1 MSPNL
6 VMHACVP
13 LTNHQLLVI
22 LRKIAW
28 HDMYGD
34 GDLDGELSSTPLGR
48 RLGSSCTPQVI
59 STVASTSELASLS
72 SSSCDTI
79 IEFDEDLGGII
90 IN

>member
-48 RLGSSCTPQVI
+48 RLGSSSCTPQVI
-59 STVASTSELASLS
+59 STVASTSELASYLDS
-72 SSSCDTI
+72 DTI